1 MKRILL
7 IKLTSFG
14 DLLHALPAL
23 NDAYQADPTVQFDW
37 AIDQQFSEVAGWHPA
52 VQRIFRTSHRNWRKN
67 LSRLSTYRSIKA
79 LIQEMRKTKYDLVI
93 DGQGNFKSAL
103 LSCFARGTRVGFD
116 RDSARE
122 WIAHIAYQTQIAA
135 SRKAH
140 AIDRLRILFAHA
152 IGYPLPTTPPNFSLK
167 EGCFVKP
174 AIDLP
179 ESYLVFVHNAAW
191 ATKLWPEEHW
201 KELIA
206 RAVQHGLS
214 ILLPWGNLEEKGRA
228 ERLAGWPKVQVLPR
242 LSLSEIGYVLKGARA
257 AVCMDTG
264 LSHLAAALEI
274 PSITLYGAT
283 DSGLIGASGRTQS
296 HLQSTFP
303 CAPCNRKI
311 CTFKDLNPP
320 CLAQITPET
329 VLRRL
334 LKILDSKYPN
344 FIEK

>member
-191 ATKLWPEEHW
+191 ATKLWPRTALERTDR
-201 KELIA
+201 KGGSA
-206 RAVQHGLS
+206 RLVDSPPLGISKKRGGQSGWL
-214 ILLPWGNLEEKGRA
+214 
-228 ERLAGWPKVQVLPR
+228 GWPKVQVLPR
-242 LSLSEIGYVLKGARA
+242 LSLSEIGYVLERARNPA
-257 AVCMDTG
+257 CVCMDTG

-274 PSITLYGAT
+274 PSMTLYGAT

-303 CAPCNRKI
+303 CAPCTGKFVHSRI
-311 CTFKDLNPP
+311 
-320 CLAQITPET
+320 
-329 VLRRL
+329 
-334 LKILDSKYPN
+334 
-344 FIEK
+344 